1 MMTYTA
7 PDRFVI
13 QSKPNPEIV
22 TYECPCSEISDG
34 VFTSIET
41 KGAGNDIGI
50 QQIKIKRI
58 VNNNF
63 MRIEIQ
69 ESSDAE
75 LIEYVKENT
84 PPSLNF

>member
-7 PDRFVI
+7 PDGFVI

-22 TYECPCSEISDG
+22 TYECSCSEIVDG
-34 VFTSIET
+34 VFYSVET
-41 KGAGNDIGI
+41 TGADTQIGI

-58 VNNNF
+58 VNNNY
-63 MRIEIQ
+63 MKIEIQ

-75 LIEYVKENT
+75 LIEYIKENT
-84 PPSLNF
+84 PPTLNF